1 MEKLTKL
8 ISGVNNNNNNKNL
21 FEENLKRELVI
32 FLPHL

>member
-8 ISGVNNNNNNKNL
+8 ISGVNNNNNKNL